1 MKAARKQKLGLIA
14 LGVSGLA
21 LAIGLTLY
29 ALSNNINLFYPPA
42 KVVAG
47 EAPEGTTIRVGGL
60 VVDDSVVRDPN
71 SLKVSF
77 QVTDN
82 AGNVEIR
89 YEGILPDLFR
99 EGQGIVAEGQ
109 LEGGVLMADIVLA
122 KHDEQYMPP
131 EIAET
136 LQAAPAAS
144 TEVSTY

>member
-1 MKAARKQKLGLIA
+1 MNPARKQKLTLVL
-14 LGVSGLA
+14 LGVFGVSV
-21 LAIGLTLY
+21 AIGLTLY
-29 ALSNNINLFYPPA
+29 ALSNNINLFYPPE

-47 EAPEGTTIRVGGL
+47 EAPEGTTIRVGGM
-60 VVDDSVVRDPN
+60 VVDDSVVRASD

-77 QVTDN
+77 QVTDY
-82 AGNVEIR
+82 AEKVTIK

-109 LEGGVLMADIVLA
+109 LQNGVLMADVVLA

-136 LQAAPAAS
+136 LKNKP
-144 TEVSTY
+144 TDEVSTY

>member
-1 MKAARKQKLGLIA
+1 MKPARKQKLGLIA
-14 LGVSGLA
+14 MGLVGLSVA
-21 LAIGLTLY
+21 VGLTLY

-47 EAPEGTTIRVGGL
+47 EAPEGTTIRVGGM
-60 VVDDSVVRDPN
+60 VVDDSVIRDPE

-77 QVTDN
+77 QVTDY
-82 AGNVEIR
+82 AEKVTIK

-109 LEGGVLMADIVLA
+109 LQNGVLMADIVLA

-131 EIAET
+131 EIAES
-136 LQAAPAAS
+136 LQMPKTEA
-144 TEVSTY
+144 EVSY

>member
-1 MKAARKQKLGLIA
+1 MKPARKQKLGLIA
-14 LGVSGLA
+14 MGLVGLSVA
-21 LAIGLTLY
+21 VGLTLY

-47 EAPEGTTIRVGGL
+47 EAPEGTTIRVGGM
-60 VVDDSVVRDPN
+60 VVDDSVIRDPE

-77 QVTDN
+77 QVTDF
-82 AGNVEIR
+82 AEKVTIK

-109 LEGGVLMADIVLA
+109 LQNGVLMADIVLA

-131 EIAET
+131 EIAES
-136 LQAAPAAS
+136 LQMPKTEA
-144 TEVSTY
+144 EVSY

>member
-1 MKAARKQKLGLIA
+1 MKPARKQKLGLIA
-14 LGVSGLA
+14 MGLVGLSVA
-21 LAIGLTLY
+21 VGLTLY

-47 EAPEGTTIRVGGL
+47 EAPEGTTIRVGGM
-60 VVDDSVVRDPN
+60 VVDDSVIRDPE

-77 QVTDN
+77 QVTDYSEK
-82 AGNVEIR
+82 VTIK

-109 LEGGVLMADIVLA
+109 LQNGVLMADIVLA

-131 EIAET
+131 EIAES
-136 LQAAPAAS
+136 LQMPKTEA
-144 TEVSTY
+144 EVSY

>member
-14 LGVSGLA
+14 LGLVGLSVA
-21 LAIGLTLY
+21 VGLTLY

-99 EGQGIVAEGQ
+99 EGQGIVAEGK
-109 LEGGVLMADIVLA
+109 LDGGVLMADIVLA

-136 LQAAPAAS
+136 LQAAPESA
-144 TEVSTY
+144 Y

>member
-1 MKAARKQKLGLIA
+1 MKPARKQKLGLIA
-14 LGVSGLA
+14 LGLVGISVA
-21 LAIGLTLY
+21 VGLTLY

-47 EAPEGTTIRVGGL
+47 EAPEGTTIRVGGM
-60 VVDDSVVRDPN
+60 VVDDSVVRDPE

-77 QVTDN
+77 QVTDY
-82 AGNVEIR
+82 AEKVTIQ

-109 LEGGVLMADIVLA
+109 LNGGVLMADIVLA

-131 EIAET
+131 EIAES
-136 LQAAPAAS
+136 LQIPK
-144 TEVSTY
+144 TEVEVTY

>member
-1 MKAARKQKLGLIA
+1 MKPARKQKLGLIA
-14 LGVSGLA
+14 LGLVGLSVA
-21 LAIGLTLY
+21 VGLTLY

-47 EAPEGTTIRVGGL
+47 EAPEGTTIRVGGM
-60 VVDDSVVRDPN
+60 VVDDSVIRDPE

-77 QVTDN
+77 QVTDY
-82 AGNVEIR
+82 AEKVTIK

-109 LEGGVLMADIVLA
+109 LQNGVLMADIVLA

-131 EIAET
+131 EIAES
-136 LQAAPAAS
+136 LQMPKTEA
-144 TEVSTY
+144 EVSY